1 MLTVYYRNGDL
12 LTPIAPAKSEQADP
26 ASTYSENLTDTM
38 PLTPEIAPVD
48 LLTDL
53 PKNALWIDLINPTA
67 EEEKRVEQWANIPIP
82 TREDMGEIEE
92 SNRFYSE
99 NGAQYLTA
107 PFLHLSEGDFRIVSP
122 VTFILTDKVLI
133 SVRYAQ
139 PKSFVIYVTR
149 TGKSGN
155 GLINSRT
162 NSLSILLGII
172 EANTNRLADFIEG
185 VSEKIDMAS
194 HRIYGRQSH
203 MRPMSTQS
211 FREIL
216 NEIGAHGTF
225 LSRMRESLSGIRR
238 LLVYITANSSAKTQA
253 KDTRSWLK
261 TLERDTQSLENYVDF
276 LNNKIN
282 FLLDTIVG
290 LISIEQNAIIKIF
303 SVAAVGFMPPTL
315 IASIYGMN
323 FSFMPELTEKWGYPA
338 ALVLMVVSAL
348 IPLYFFRKKGWL

>member
-1 MLTVYYRNGDL
+1 MLTVYYRNGDI
-12 LTPIAPAKSEQADP
+12 LTPYDRADTDPATHAPA
-26 ASTYSENLTDTM
+26 
-38 PLTPEIAPVD
+38 
-48 LLTDL
+48 DL
-53 PKNALWIDLINPTA
+53 PQNALWIDLVNPTP
-67 EEEKRVEQWANIPIP
+67 EEEAQVEQWASIPIP

-107 PFLHLSEGDFRIVSP
+107 PFLHLTTDDHRIVSP
-122 VTFILTDKVLI
+122 ITFIMTDKVLI
-133 SVRYAQ
+133 SVRYAE
-139 PKSFVIYVTR
+139 PKSFVLYASR
-149 TGKSGN
+149 TAKSGN

-162 NSLSILLGII
+162 NSLCILLGII

-185 VSEKIDMAS
+185 VSEKIDTAS
-194 HRIYGRQSH
+194 HRIYRRPNNT
-203 MRPMSTQS
+203 RPMSTHD

-225 LSRMRESLSGIRR
+225 LSRMRESLAGVRR
-238 LLVYITANSSAKTQA
+238 LLVYITANSSPKTQA

-261 TLERDTQSLENYVDF
+261 TLERDAQSLENYVDF

-282 FLLDTIVG
+282 FLLNTIVG
-290 LISIEQNAIIKIF
+290 LISVEQNAIIKIF

-323 FSFMPELTEKWGYPA
+323 FSFMPELTEQWGYPA
-338 ALVLMVVSAL
+338 ALGLMVISAL
-348 IPLYFFRKKGWL
+348 IPLYFFRRKGWL

>member
-1 MLTVYYRNGDL
+1 MTGLYPKMLTVYYRNGDI
-12 LTPIAPAKSEQADP
+12 LTPYDRADTGPATHAPA
-26 ASTYSENLTDTM
+26 
-38 PLTPEIAPVD
+38 
-48 LLTDL
+48 DL
-53 PKNALWIDLINPTA
+53 PQNALWIDLVNPTP
-67 EEEKRVEQWANIPIP
+67 EEEAQVEQWASIPIP

-107 PFLHLSEGDFRIVSP
+107 PFLHLTTDDHRIVSP
-122 VTFILTDKVLI
+122 ITFIMTDKVLI
-133 SVRYAQ
+133 SVRYAE
-139 PKSFVIYVTR
+139 PKSFVIYASR
-149 TGKSGN
+149 TAKSGN

-162 NSLSILLGII
+162 NSLCILLGII

-185 VSEKIDMAS
+185 VSEKIDTAS
-194 HRIYGRQSH
+194 HRIYRRPDNT
-203 MRPMSTQS
+203 RPMSTQN

-225 LSRMRESLSGIRR
+225 LSRMRESLAGVRR
-238 LLVYITANSSAKTQA
+238 LLVYITANSSPKTQA

-261 TLERDTQSLENYVDF
+261 TLERDAQSLENYVDF

-290 LISIEQNAIIKIF
+290 LISVEQNAIIKIF

-323 FSFMPELTEKWGYPA
+323 FSFMPELTEQWGYPA
-338 ALVLMVVSAL
+338 ALGLMVISAL
-348 IPLYFFRKKGWL
+348 IPLYFFRRKGWL

>member
-12 LTPIAPAKSEQADP
+12 LIPVEPATQI
-26 ASTYSENLTDTM
+26 TD
-38 PLTPEIAPVD
+38 D
-48 LLTDL
+48 LLQ
-53 PKNALWIDLINPTA
+53 KSLWIDLVNPTA
-67 EEEKRVEQWANIPIP
+67 EEESQVEKWANIPIP

-92 SNRFYSE
+92 SSRFYSE

-107 PFLHLSEGDFRIVSP
+107 PFLHLAEDDHRIVSP
-122 VTFILTDKVLI
+122 VTFILTDKLLI

-139 PKSFVIYVTR
+139 PKSFVLYVAR
-149 TGKSGN
+149 TAKSGN

-162 NSLSILLGII
+162 NSLCVLLGII
-172 EANTNRLADFIEG
+172 ETNTNRLADFIEG
-185 VSEKIDMAS
+185 VSEKIDNAS
-194 HRIYGRQSH
+194 HRIYRRPDNK
-203 MRPMSTQS
+203 RPMSTQN

-238 LLVYITANSSAKTQA
+238 LLVYITANSSPKTQA
-253 KDTRSWLK
+253 KDTRAWLK

-290 LISIEQNAIIKIF
+290 LISVEQNAIIKIF

-323 FSFMPELTEKWGYPA
+323 FSFMPELSEKWGYPA
-338 ALVLMVVSAL
+338 ALGLMVISAL
-348 IPLYFFRKKGWL
+348 IPLYFFRRKGWL

>member
-1 MLTVYYRNGDL
+1 MLTVYYRNGDI
-12 LTPIAPAKSEQADP
+12 LTPYDRADTDPATHAPA
-26 ASTYSENLTDTM
+26 
-38 PLTPEIAPVD
+38 
-48 LLTDL
+48 DL
-53 PKNALWIDLINPTA
+53 PQNALWIDLVNPTPK
-67 EEEKRVEQWANIPIP
+67 EEAQVEQWASIPIP

-107 PFLHLSEGDFRIVSP
+107 PFLHLTTDDHRIVSP
-122 VTFILTDKVLI
+122 ITFIMTDKVLI
-133 SVRYAQ
+133 SVRYAE
-139 PKSFVIYVTR
+139 PKSFVLYASR
-149 TGKSGN
+149 TAKSGN

-162 NSLSILLGII
+162 NSLCILLGII

-185 VSEKIDMAS
+185 VSEKIDTAS
-194 HRIYGRQSH
+194 HRIYRRPNNT
-203 MRPMSTQS
+203 RPMSTHD

-225 LSRMRESLSGIRR
+225 LSRMRESLAGVRR
-238 LLVYITANSSAKTQA
+238 LLVYITANSSPKTQA

-261 TLERDTQSLENYVDF
+261 TLERDAQSLENYVDF

-290 LISIEQNAIIKIF
+290 LISVEQNAIIKIF

-323 FSFMPELTEKWGYPA
+323 FSFMPELTEQWGYPA
-338 ALVLMVVSAL
+338 ALGLMVISAL
-348 IPLYFFRKKGWL
+348 IPLYFFRRKGWL

>member
-1 MLTVYYRNGDL
+1 MLTVYYRNGDVL
-12 LTPIAPAKSEQADP
+12 IPYDRADTDPATYAPA
-26 ASTYSENLTDTM
+26 
-38 PLTPEIAPVD
+38 
-48 LLTDL
+48 DL
-53 PKNALWIDLINPTA
+53 PQNALWIDLVNPTP
-67 EEEKRVEQWANIPIP
+67 EEEAQVEQWASIPIP

-107 PFLHLSEGDFRIVSP
+107 PFLHLTTDDHRIVSP
-122 VTFILTDKVLI
+122 ITFIMTDKVLI
-133 SVRYAQ
+133 SVRYAE
-139 PKSFVIYVTR
+139 PKSFVLYASR
-149 TGKSGN
+149 TAKSGN

-162 NSLSILLGII
+162 NSLCILLGII

-185 VSEKIDMAS
+185 VSEKIDTAS
-194 HRIYGRQSH
+194 HRIYRRPNNT
-203 MRPMSTQS
+203 RPMSTHD

-225 LSRMRESLSGIRR
+225 LSRMRESLAGVRR
-238 LLVYITANSSAKTQA
+238 LLVYITANSSPKTQA

-261 TLERDTQSLENYVDF
+261 TLERDAQSLENYVDF

-290 LISIEQNAIIKIF
+290 LISVEQNAIIKIF

-323 FSFMPELTEKWGYPA
+323 FSFMPELTEQWGYPA
-338 ALVLMVVSAL
+338 ALGLMVISAL
-348 IPLYFFRKKGWL
+348 IPLYFFRRKGWL